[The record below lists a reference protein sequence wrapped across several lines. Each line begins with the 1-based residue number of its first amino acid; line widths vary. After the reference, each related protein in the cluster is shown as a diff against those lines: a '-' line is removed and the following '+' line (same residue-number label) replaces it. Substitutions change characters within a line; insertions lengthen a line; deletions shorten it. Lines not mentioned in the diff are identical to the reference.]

1 LLVYVEFVDGRVSN
15 FRLRAVVWYL
25 LLSVLLSGGTSY
37 AHEEPRHIEA
47 NGLTATA
54 GASAPIV
61 NLGIS
66 SCEELRL
73 RTMANLYTS
82 HSVGQQD
89 RRLIDAKCTRIEAQG
104 QPRLTVE
111 YRSPYGNVVTVT
123 LDDGAVSVAPRESMT
138 HKAGRVVGSH
148 VDRLDVLLN
157 YE

>member
-1 LLVYVEFVDGRVSN
+1 MSN
-15 FRLRAVVWYL
+15 FRLREGVWYL

-37 AHEEPRHIEA
+37 AHEVPRHIEA

-54 GASAPIV
+54 RASATIV

-66 SCEELRL
+66 SCEELRSH
-73 RTMANLYTS
+73 TTANLYVS
-82 HSVGQQD
+82 RSVGQQD
-89 RRLIDAKCTRIEAQG
+89 RRMINAKCTSIEAQG

-111 YRSPYGNVVTVT
+111 YRSSTGNVVTVT
-123 LDDGAVSVAPRESMT
+123 LDDGAVSVTPRESVA
-138 HKAGRVVGSH
+138 HKAGGVVGSH